1 MRVFENLEPKEVFY
15 YFEDICSIPHGSGNT
30 QKISDYC
37 VNFAKEHGL
46 NYRQEEWGNVGIWKD
61 ATSVYEQADTVI
73 LQGHMDMV
81 CEKTSES
88 THEFENDGLELY
100 VEDGFL

>member
-46 NYRQEEWGNVGIWKD
+46 NYRQEECGYVVIWKD
-61 ATSVYEQADTVI
+61 ATSGYEQADTVI
-73 LQGHMDMV
+73 LQG
-81 CEKTSES
+81 
-88 THEFENDGLELY
+88 LWIW
-100 VEDGFL
+100 